1 VDSSAFWDEHNETMP
16 REELLQLQLER
27 LQVVLNRAMRDIAFY
42 RERFADI
49 ESVPDGVK
57 SLEDLAQ
64 LPLTSREDLRE
75 GYPYGFFAVPLRE
88 VVRIDTGPGLSRA
101 PTVCAY
107 TRNDLKHWAQLAAR
121 VLTAAGVTADSVVQ
135 IPFEAGMFEAA
146 YGFVEGARLIGASVV
161 SVPGGDYR
169 KQARLMHDYRS
180 TVLVGLPSDALRLAD
195 ELERMDLGPRGLWLA
210 VALLGGE
217 PWSEQTRS
225 EIEERL
231 RVETLDH
238 FGVRIAASPGVA
250 FECPAK
256 AGLHINED
264 HFLAE
269 IVDPETGEALP
280 PGAEGELVLTTLSKE
295 ALPVI
300 RHRTGDL
307 CSMNVEPCECGRT
320 FARISRPSLRT
331 DHRIV
336 VRGVSI
342 QPEAI
347 AQALASMPGGPP
359 QYQVV
364 VGEHAPDDVQIRI
377 AVPSQAAQAG
387 LHRIEQA
394 REKIEREL
402 AALLSMQIRVSMVEP
417 SSLGE
422 AAGEMQPVLD
432 LRVQPSADS

>member
-1 VDSSAFWDEHNETMP
+1 
-16 REELLQLQLER
+16 
-27 LQVVLNRAMRDIAFY
+27 
-42 RERFADI
+42 
-49 ESVPDGVK
+49 
-57 SLEDLAQ
+57 
-64 LPLTSREDLRE
+64 
-75 GYPYGFFAVPLRE
+75 
-88 VVRIDTGPGLSRA
+88 
-101 PTVCAY
+101 
-107 TRNDLKHWAQLAAR
+107 
-121 VLTAAGVTADSVVQ
+121 
-135 IPFEAGMFEAA
+135 
-146 YGFVEGARLIGASVV
+146 
-161 SVPGGDYR
+161 
-169 KQARLMHDYRS
+169 
-180 TVLVGLPSDALRLAD
+180 
-195 ELERMDLGPRGLWLA
+195 
-210 VALLGGE
+210 
-217 PWSEQTRS
+217 
-225 EIEERL
+225 
-231 RVETLDH
+231 
-238 FGVRIAASPGVA
+238 
-250 FECPAK
+250 
-256 AGLHINED
+256 
-264 HFLAE
+264 
-269 IVDPETGEALP
+269 
-280 PGAEGELVLTTLSKE
+280 VLTTLSKE

>member
-1 VDSSAFWDEHNETMP
+1 VDNSAFWDEHNETMP

-180 TVLVGLPSDALRLAD
+180 TVLVGPGRRTVVRANPKRDRGAAEGGNAGSLRSAY
-195 ELERMDLGPRGLWLA
+195 RGLA
-210 VALLGGE
+210 
-217 PWSEQTRS
+217 RR
-225 EIEERL
+225 RL
-231 RVETLDH
+231 RM
-238 FGVRIAASPGVA
+238 PG
-250 FECPAK
+250 K
-256 AGLHINED
+256 
-264 HFLAE
+264 
-269 IVDPETGEALP
+269 
-280 PGAEGELVLTTLSKE
+280 
-295 ALPVI
+295 
-300 RHRTGDL
+300 
-307 CSMNVEPCECGRT
+307 GRT
-320 FARISRPSLRT
+320 A
-331 DHRIV
+331 HK
-336 VRGVSI
+336 RG
-342 QPEAI
+342 P
-347 AQALASMPGGPP
+347 LPRR
-359 QYQVV
+359 
-364 VGEHAPDDVQIRI
+364 DR
-377 AVPSQAAQAG
+377 
-387 LHRIEQA
+387 
-394 REKIEREL
+394 
-402 AALLSMQIRVSMVEP
+402 
-417 SSLGE
+417 
-422 AAGEMQPVLD
+422 
-432 LRVQPSADS
+432 